1 MQGSSRGFKP
11 IISIPIVVHPS
22 PSLGPSP
29 TPVVISSIQSSSVYG
44 SHANQSLQLS
54 SSLEGVLQQSK
65 KIIQSQAMNLIN
77 SKNNIT

>member
-29 TPVVISSIQSSSVYG
+29 TPVVISSSVYG
-44 SHANQSLQLS
+44 SNASQSLQLS

-65 KIIQSQAMNLIN
+65 KIIQPQAINLPS